1 MNLPPQNINAL
12 LLDQSP
18 GSPDAYQIQQAMQQQ
33 AKRDEVDAGMAGTQK
48 IAAIMDMAKQ
58 QSAGEATPENKANA
72 LLLNTMAGIQ
82 MNAGGGQAKMALA
95 QEDGNAILRRLYGG

>member
-12 LLDQSP
+12 LLDQAP

-48 IAAIMDMAKQ
+48 IAAIMDVVKQ
-58 QSAGEATPENKANA
+58 RSAGEATPENKANA
-72 LLLNTMAGIQ
+72 FVLNSLAGIQ

-95 QEDGNAILRRLYGG
+95 QEDGDAILRRLYGG